1 MPGASSAWGTVS
13 STKTPGAATARCL
26 TRGESGPVTT
36 SEKQTPAACRISSFS
51 VADFRARVS
60 ALPEAGM
67 DSQTPEERCSLS
79 LPEWLKPGSL
89 SICCLKTY
97 PACLT
102 MTAAGRLRR
111 SSIRW
116 TDWGMVW
123 NGRCSTAKILM
134 CPRQDAG
141 CTLWD
146 ILTPDAPE
154 KYYLSEKQMMQLL
167 PRSGTEHRAAGCTT
181 PQA

>member
-1 MPGASSAWGTVS
+1 MNTPSAV
-13 STKTPGAATARCL
+13 TAHCL
-26 TRGESGPVTT
+26 IRGESGSVKI
-36 SEKQTPAACRISSFS
+36 SEKQTQAVCRPLNFS

-67 DSQTPEERCSLS
+67 ASQTQEERCSLS

-89 SICCLKTY
+89 SICYLKIV
-97 PACLT
+97 PVCLT

-111 SSIRW
+111 SSMRW

-123 NGRCSTAKILM
+123 NGRCSTAKILA
-134 CPRQDAG
+134 CPSQDAG

-146 ILTPDAPE
+146 ILMPTVPE
-154 KYYLSEKQMMQLL
+154 KYYLSEKQMTQLL
-167 PRSGTEHRAAGCTT
+167 PRSATERRETGCTT